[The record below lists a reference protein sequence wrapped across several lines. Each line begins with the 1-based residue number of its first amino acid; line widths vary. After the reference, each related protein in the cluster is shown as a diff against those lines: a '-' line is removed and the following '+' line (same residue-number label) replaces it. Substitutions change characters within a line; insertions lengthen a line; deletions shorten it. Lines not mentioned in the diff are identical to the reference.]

1 LKRVLA
7 AVLLIVVAA
16 GIGAAGYW
24 LGIRSARMA
33 TPVAAVAAAEPASG
47 GSPEAGPERKIL
59 YYKDPMGQPDY
70 SPVPKK
76 DSMGMDF
83 IPVYEGEAENTLP
96 PVTSAPAAAASG
108 SARKVLYYKD
118 PMGKPDTS
126 PVPKKD
132 SMGMEY
138 IPVYEGEAENTRAPS
153 TPAIA
158 APVGRG
164 KLLYYR
170 NPMGLPDTSPVPKKD
185 GMGMEYIPVYEGE
198 EAGAEGAVKIN
209 PSKVQQLGVQI
220 VAAERRELSRT
231 SRAVGPGPAD
241 ERRLFVVNTKIE
253 GWIDKLYDNATGQP
267 VRRGEPLME
276 VYAPDLVV
284 AEREYVLALQ
294 SQRSMANAG
303 AEPRGGA
310 GRLAQASL
318 QRLRNWDISDE
329 QLARLQRGTV
339 TRTLTLRAPAN
350 GIVLEKMAVEGM
362 RFMPGEALYR
372 IADLSSVWLLADVF
386 EQDLGVVRDGQ
397 EVKITVNAYPGTT
410 FSGKV
415 AFIYPTVSPETR
427 TGKVRIIVPNPDLRL
442 KTGMYATVALDISA
456 ADHPVVAVPDS
467 AVIDSGTKQA
477 VLVERGEGM
486 FEPREVKL
494 GAHADGYY
502 EVREGLAAG
511 ERVVVSANFLID
523 AESNLKAA
531 LKAFAPPDSGAKKPP
546 KTPPAPG
553 GGKS

>member
-1 LKRVLA
+1 M
-7 AVLLIVVAA
+7 VLLIVVAA

-33 TPVAAVAAAEPASG
+33 PPVAAVAAAGASSQA
-47 GSPEAGPERKIL
+47 GSERKIL
-59 YYKDPMGQPDY
+59 YYKDAMGKPDY

-76 DSMGMDF
+76 DSMGMDY
-83 IPVYEGEAENTLP
+83 IPVYEGEPENTRP
-96 PVTSAPAAAASG
+96 PASPPPAAPAGG
-108 SARKVLYYKD
+108 SERKVLFYKD

-126 PVPKKD
+126 PIPKKD
-132 SMGMEY
+132 SMGMDY
-138 IPVYEGEAENTRAPS
+138 VPVYEGEAANTQAPS
-153 TPAIA
+153 TLTA
-158 APVGRG
+158 ATPVGKGKG

-185 GMGMEYIPVYEGE
+185 PMGMDYIAVYEGE

-209 PSKVQQLGVQI
+209 PAKVQQLGVQI
-220 VAAERRELSRT
+220 VAVERRELTRT
-231 SRAVGPGPAD
+231 IRAVGTVQAD
-241 ERRLFVVNTKIE
+241 ERRLFVVNTKFE
-253 GWIDKLYDNATGQP
+253 GWIEKLYVNATGQP
-267 VRRGEPLME
+267 VRRGESLME
-276 VYAPDLVV
+276 VYAPELVV
-284 AEREYVLALQ
+284 AEREYLLALQ

-303 AEPRGGA
+303 PEPRGGA
-310 GRLAQASL
+310 GQLAQASL

-362 RFMPGEALYR
+362 RFMPGEPLYR

-397 EVKITVNAYPGTT
+397 EVKVTVNAYPGTT
-410 FSGKV
+410 FSGTV

-442 KTGMYATVALDISA
+442 KTGMYANVALDISA
-456 ADHPVVAVPDS
+456 AAHPVVAVPDS

-523 AESNLKAA
+523 AESNLMAA
-531 LKAFAPPDSGAKKPP
+531 LKAFKPP
-546 KTPPAPG
+546 EADGKEGPKAPPAPA
-553 GGKS
+553 GGKP